1 MKRERWTGK
10 MGFILASVGS
20 AIGLGNIW
28 LFSWRMG
35 AYGGAAFLIP
45 YLLFVFCIAS
55 VGLMEE
61 WAFGRSQRKG
71 AIGAFRKVFEA
82 RKTGTGKIGAALGF
96 IPVMAVFAV
105 YIFYAIVIG
114 WLLKY
119 FVLSVTGA
127 FSSMNIP
134 EYFGTF
140 TGTGETIGWHAAAVL
155 GTMVIVLF
163 GVQKGIEKANK
174 IMMPVLFGILV
185 ILLIR
190 SVTLPGAGDGL
201 AYMFVPDWAKLAE
214 TETWVMALGQAFF
227 TLSLGGATML
237 VYGSYARDDTDIP
250 SASMQT
256 VLFNFMASL
265 LAAFAIIPAVFA
277 FDLDPAAGP
286 GLLFVTIPN
295 VFDQMPGGHIFGILF
310 FLSVVFAGFSSS
322 VSMLEPAVDGF
333 MDKTG
338 ISRIWAVI
346 VLSLIAFVIG
356 LPLDTDMA
364 RFGLWA
370 DIATVYVLPF
380 GALVSAVVFFWIFG
394 ADKARAEIN
403 KNAARRFGKWFEP
416 YAKYVFV
423 SVALLVMI
431 LNIAFGGIG

>member
-1 MKRERWTGK
+1 
-10 MGFILASVGS
+10 
-20 AIGLGNIW
+20 
-28 LFSWRMG
+28 
-35 AYGGAAFLIP
+35 
-45 YLLFVFCIAS
+45 
-55 VGLMEE
+55 
-61 WAFGRSQRKG
+61 
-71 AIGAFRKVFEA
+71 
-82 RKTGTGKIGAALGF
+82 
-96 IPVMAVFAV
+96 
-105 YIFYAIVIG
+105 
-114 WLLKY
+114 
-119 FVLSVTGA
+119 
-127 FSSMNIP
+127 
-134 EYFGTF
+134 
-140 TGTGETIGWHAAAVL
+140 
-155 GTMVIVLF
+155 
-163 GVQKGIEKANK
+163 
-174 IMMPVLFGILV
+174 
-185 ILLIR
+185 
-190 SVTLPGAGDGL
+190 
-201 AYMFVPDWAKLAE
+201 MFVPDWAKLAE
-214 TETWVMALGQAFF
+214 TETWIMALGQAFF

-322 VSMLEPAVDGF
+322 VSMLEPAVEGF
-333 MDKTG
+333 MDKLG
-338 ISRIWAVI
+338 MSRTWAVI
-346 VLSLIAFVIG
+346 VLSLVAFAIG
-356 LPLDTDMA
+356 LPLDTNMA

-370 DIATVYVLPF
+370 DISTVYVLPF

-394 ADKARAEIN
+394 ADSARAEIN
-403 KNAARRFGKWFEP
+403 KNAVKQLGKWFEP